1 MGAMDYED
9 EGGRPDGGASLEANP
24 VAMTCSGAGGEAGGV
39 QVHLEAEYFDPSSCC
54 DAHERAMIAALRAYL
69 RPDVAPECLMA
80 RLKEALDRCCR

>member
-9 EGGRPDGGASLEANP
+9 EGGRPDGGASLEANH
-24 VAMTCSGAGGEAGGV
+24 VAMTCSGAGGEA
-39 QVHLEAEYFDPSSCC
+39 CC